1 MVSSRAPWAHTPSN
15 LTIIWLFMSLPLV
28 TWDAGYVMLRPMS
41 MPGGSLHWPIW
52 APYELYGKIDYIYGW
67 KAYNEKNG
75 FTAAQ
80 TLLNI
85 VETAMYVYYLY
96 ILYAFGRPST
106 AQGRGAPKRSS
117 VGFLGEQRSVAGPKG
132 AAAVLL
138 AFSAAVMTFSK
149 TVLYWA
155 NEYYSGFDNIGHNSA
170 RDLIFLWVIPNGA
183 WLVLPSYMIYV
194 TGSEIV
200 QGLTI
205 AGGGAVRSPDDD
217 TSLVKTE

>member
-149 TVLYWA
+149 TVLYC
-155 NEYYSGFDNIGHNSA
+155 
-170 RDLIFLWVIPNGA
+170 
-183 WLVLPSYMIYV
+183 
-194 TGSEIV
+194 
-200 QGLTI
+200 
-205 AGGGAVRSPDDD
+205 
-217 TSLVKTE
+217 KTEVQRVLILLGFFISLDHGNETGRILARIELNAELKLEVCQESTINSHFLDIRSNAIIGSL